1 MTSRIASAVLA
12 VALFALGA
20 MAQNRPMVERPERMI
35 QQLALND
42 EQQKQF
48 DALASEFRKESVD
61 RRAEIAKARIEL
73 MDLLKAESPDQG
85 KITNQ
90 LEKIGALESAAKAN
104 GLDHWFQVNK
114 ILTPE
119 QQKMWKKTLIRIARG
134 SMADR
139 RMREGR
145 QGFPRNR
152 QFERPEPSP
161 R

>member
-1 MTSRIASAVLA
+1 
-12 VALFALGA
+12 
-20 MAQNRPMVERPERMI
+20 MAQNRPVVERPERMI
-35 QQLALND
+35 QQLALNE

-73 MDLLKAESPDQG
+73 MDLLKTESPNQG

-119 QQKMWKKTLIRIARG
+119 QQKVWKKTLIRIARG

-145 QGFPRNR
+145 KGFPRNR
-152 QFERPEPSP
+152 QLERPEPSP